1 MKFFARPPTTQ
12 QAKSA
17 PAKSGGGKK
26 PMPPTPA
33 KPLLTLD
40 QWLDVLGIGLLLLA
54 LVSVLAILT
63 PNKGALSSILGVYSS
78 LFGLGQ
84 YIAPLLLGFIGVFLI
99 VRRFGSKFP
108 RLRLGAVIGVVMAF
122 VCLLVT
128 LHAIG
133 TITQNGDALAAAG
146 EGGGSVGWGI
156 LHTLDESVGKFGA
169 AILMLIGWL
178 VAFMLMSN
186 VTMAQVVAWAQQM
199 IAGLGGARGPSDDVI
214 TPPWDKPEGG
224 DLKINWNRSK
234 KKVDEARKKNAAPE
248 VEPELEINLP
258 EARPI
263 GANAAAMLG
272 VPVAPDK
279 PLVINQPGHKRNQAN
294 PNAPTANK
302 LPPARVIGSG
312 NEIRDSRLEI
322 QGSAQSPI
330 SNLQS
335 QPPQIS
341 SRLAIERN
349 WAMPEVEKVLE
360 PGKDSSMQE
369 ADIRKRAKTIEDT
382 LDSFGVPG
390 RITEVN
396 RGPTI
401 TQFGVEPGF
410 VAMKNGKQVK
420 VKVSRIAALA
430 DDLALALAAPR
441 IRIEAPVPGRN
452 IVGIEVPNGETSIV
466 SLRDVMESEEFD
478 SLQRKTKL
486 RLGLG
491 QDVSGHPVVADLTT
505 MPHLLIAGTTGSG
518 KSVCVN
524 AIITALMCY
533 NSPQDLRFIMVDPKR
548 VELTGYNGIPHL
560 ISPVVVDVEKVTG
573 VLQWVTREMDMR
585 YRTFAKYGARNIV
598 DFNGKAAEAK
608 SSDGTAHRREQR
620 AEGGSSLSAQSSEL
634 VKLPYIVVI
643 VDELA
648 DLMMLAPDET
658 EKTLV
663 RLAQM
668 ARATGI
674 HLIIATQRPSVDVVT
689 GLIKAN
695 FPARIAFTVATSID
709 SRVIIDSPGAEKL
722 LGRGDML
729 VITPEAPIPMRAQG
743 CWLSNPEIEKVVRH
757 WRRQLGDGGAGGGS
771 AELNTNGVDPIT
783 ASMNAP
789 SIPMQGTLEGDLKAA
804 PIAPQ
809 SGDPFA
815 PANTWDE
822 ARALARAASE
832 DDSGDKLFN
841 DAVATVRMNGKASIS
856 LLQRRLRIGYTR
868 SARLIEEMESKGIIG
883 PQVPGSQF
891 REVLNN
897 ALTPPGGL
905 ASNDDEETMTM

>member
-1 MKFFARPPTTQ
+1 MKFFASRTTQ

-17 PAKSGGGKK
+17 AAKGGGGKGKK
-26 PMPPTPA
+26 PEPPAA

-40 QWLDVLGIGLLLLA
+40 QWLDVLGYGLVLLA
-54 LVSVLAILT
+54 LVSILAIFT
-63 PNKGALSSILGVYSS
+63 PTKGTLSNIFNVYST
-78 LFGLGQ
+78 LFGLGR
-84 YIAPLLLGFIGVFLI
+84 IVAPLLMGFIGIFLI
-99 VRRFGSKFP
+99 VRRFGSRFP
-108 RLRLGAVIGVVMAF
+108 RLRLGAVIGVVLAF

-128 LHAIG
+128 MHAIG
-133 TITQNGDALAAAG
+133 TITYNGDELAKDG
-146 EGGGSVGWGI
+146 GGGGSVGWGI
-156 LHTLDESVGKFGA
+156 LHSLDESVGNFGS
-169 AILMLIGWL
+169 AIVMLIGWL

-186 VTMAQVVAWAQQM
+186 VSMAQVIVWAQQKLN
-199 IAGLGGARGPSDDVI
+199 GVRGPSDDII
-214 TPPWDKPEGG
+214 TAPWDKPDNDASGF
-224 DLKINWNRSK
+224 KINWNRSK
-234 KKVDEARKKNAAPE
+234 KKLDGVKKRNAE
-248 VEPELEINLP
+248 LEPELEIDLP
-258 EARPI
+258 EPRPI
-263 GANAAAMLG
+263 GANTGTKLS
-272 VPVAPDK
+272 VPIAPDK
-279 PLVINQPGHKRNQAN
+279 PFNINYPNQKRNQPSASN
-294 PNAPTANK
+294 VPTANK

-312 NEIRDSRLEI
+312 NEPASTP
-322 QGSAQSPI
+322 SPQVTQPVV
-330 SNLQS
+330 SS
-335 QPPQIS
+335 QPSIS
-341 SRLAIERN
+341 SRYAVDKV
-349 WAMPEVEKVLE
+349 WVMPRVEEILDV
-360 PGKDSSMQE
+360 GKDAAMSSEEIKKRVKIIEQTLE
-369 ADIRKRAKTIEDT
+369 A
-382 LDSFGVPG
+382 FGVPG
-390 RITEVN
+390 RITDVN
-396 RGPTI
+396 PGPTI
-401 TQFGVEPGF
+401 TQFAVEPGF
-410 VAMKNGKQVK
+410 VAMRNGKQVK
-420 VKVSRIAALA
+420 VKVSRLAALA

-441 IRIEAPVPGRN
+441 IRIEAPVPGKSY
-452 IVGIEVPNGETSIV
+452 VGIEVPNGETALV
-466 SLRDVMESEEFD
+466 SLRDVMETEEFD
-478 SLQRKTKL
+478 ALQRKTKL

-491 QDVSGHPVVADLTT
+491 QDVSGHPVLADMTT

-573 VLQWVTREMDMR
+573 VLQWVVREMDLR
-585 YRTFAKYGARNIV
+585 YRTFAKYSARNIV
-598 DFNGKAAEAK
+598 DFNTKAKESGDGITGKDRDLK
-608 SSDGTAHRREQR
+608 
-620 AEGGSSLSAQSSEL
+620 
-634 VKLPYIVVI
+634 KLPYIVVI
-643 VDELA
+643 IDELA

-709 SRVIIDSPGAEKL
+709 SRVILDSPGAEKL

-729 VITPEAPIPMRAQG
+729 VVMPESPMPMRAQG
-743 CWLSNPEIEKVVRH
+743 CFLSDKEITKVVRH
-757 WRRQLGDGGAGGGS
+757 WRAQLGDVSTETA
-771 AELNTNGVDPIT
+771 TNAADPIT

-789 SIPMQGTLEGDLKAA
+789 NIPMQGSLDGDLKAA

-822 ARALARAASE
+822 ARALSKAAADGGASRGE
-832 DDSGDKLFN
+832 DDSADKLFN

-883 PQVPGSQF
+883 PQVQGSQF

-897 ALTPPGGL
+897 SLTPPGG
-905 ASNDDEETMTM
+905 SETMEM

>member
-1 MKFFARPPTTQ
+1 MKFFASKTTQ

-17 PAKSGGGKK
+17 AAKGGGGKGKK
-26 PMPPTPA
+26 PEPPAA
-33 KPLLTLD
+33 KPLLSLD
-40 QWLDVLGIGLLLLA
+40 QWLDILGYGLVLLA
-54 LVSVLAILT
+54 LVSILAILT
-63 PNKGALSSILGVYSS
+63 PTKGALSNILNVYST

-84 YIAPLLLGFIGVFLI
+84 YIAPLLLGFVGVFLI
-99 VRRFGSKFP
+99 VRHFGSRFP
-108 RLRLGAVIGVVMAF
+108 RLRLGAVIGVLLAF

-128 LHAIG
+128 MHAIG
-133 TITQNGDALAAAG
+133 TITYNGDALAKEG
-146 EGGGSVGWGI
+146 GGGGSVGWGI
-156 LHTLDESVGKFGA
+156 LHSLDESVGNFGS
-169 AILMLIGWL
+169 AIVMLIGWL

-186 VTMAQVVAWAQQM
+186 VSMAQVIVWAQQKLN
-199 IAGLGGARGPSDDVI
+199 GVRGPSDDII
-214 TPPWDKPEGG
+214 TAPWDKPDGE
-224 DLKINWNRSK
+224 LKINWNRSK
-234 KKVDEARKKNAAPE
+234 RKLDDAKKKNAAPE
-248 VEPELEINLP
+248 FEPELEIDLP

-263 GANAAAMLG
+263 GVNAAAKLA
-272 VPVAPDK
+272 VPVAPDR
-279 PLVINQPGHKRNQAN
+279 PLVINHPGQKRNPAN
-294 PNAPTANK
+294 PNTPTANK

-312 NEIRDSRLEI
+312 NEAPAVSLN
-322 QGSAQSPI
+322 QPVT
-330 SNLQS
+330 SNP
-335 QPPQIS
+335 QPATTPQIS
-341 SRLAIERN
+341 SRLSVERD
-349 WAMPEVEKVLE
+349 WAMPEIEKVLE
-360 PGKDSSMQE
+360 PGKDSTMQE

-410 VAMKNGKQVK
+410 TAMKNGKQVK

-478 SLQRKTKL
+478 VLQRKSKL

-524 AIITALMCY
+524 AIITALMCC
-533 NSPQDLRFIMVDPKR
+533 NSPQELRFIMVDPKR

-573 VLQWVTREMDMR
+573 VLQWVVREMDMR

-598 DFNGKAAEAK
+598 DFNTKAKE
-608 SSDGTAHRREQR
+608 SDGKDRD
-620 AEGGSSLSAQSSEL
+620 LK
-634 VKLPYIVVI
+634 KLPYIVVI
-643 VDELA
+643 IDELA

-709 SRVIIDSPGAEKL
+709 SRVILDSPGAEKL

-729 VITPEAPIPMRAQG
+729 VITPESPMPMRAQG
-743 CWLSNPEIEKVVRH
+743 CWLSNNEIEKVVRH
-757 WRRQLGDGGAGGGS
+757 WRRQLGGDGT
-771 AELNTNGVDPIT
+771 LDLPTNGQDPIT

-789 SIPMQGTLEGDLKAA
+789 NIPMQGSLDGDLKAA
-804 PIAPQ
+804 PIAAQ

-815 PANTWDE
+815 PSNTWDE
-822 ARALARAASE
+822 ARALAKAAGE
-832 DDSGDKLFN
+832 DDSADKLFN

-883 PQVPGSQF
+883 PQVQGSQF

-897 ALTPPGGL
+897 SLTPPGG
-905 ASNDDEETMTM
+905 SETMEM